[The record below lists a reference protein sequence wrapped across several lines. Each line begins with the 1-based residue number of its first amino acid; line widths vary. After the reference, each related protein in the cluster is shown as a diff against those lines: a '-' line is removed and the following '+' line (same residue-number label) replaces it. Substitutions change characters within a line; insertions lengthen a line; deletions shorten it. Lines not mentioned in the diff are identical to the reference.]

1 LTPSAV
7 ATDMA
12 KDLKLT
18 DGDQE
23 KVMQAED
30 IAELLLLN

>member
-1 LTPSAV
+1 MQEMPSIMFVLLLASTV

-18 DGDQE
+18 DGDQ
-23 KVMQAED
+23 KK
-30 IAELLLLN
+30 

>member
-1 LTPSAV
+1 MQEMRKHNVRVTAWTPSTV

-18 DGDQE
+18 DGDLE
-23 KVMQAED
+23 K
-30 IAELLLLN
+30 